1 MKYNIVLLLFFFMN
15 NMLSLGSNRCSIS
28 LWFLLDLE
36 YARNLADIAGSIYTT
51 SLELAEDSSDE
62 HHQ

>member
-1 MKYNIVLLLFFFMN
+1 MN